1 MRWRCYFFGHD
12 ETPIDMRRGTNH
24 VRRVKP
30 DSSGWG
36 EDVATDSITGVL
48 YQCRRCR
55 NLRSQV
61 IIGHWSIEKVHAAQ
75 EAHELTKLVD
85 LSK

>member
-12 ETPIDMRRGTNH
+12 ETSIDMKCGERRE
-24 VRRVKP
+24 RRDP
-30 DSSGWG
+30 DI
-36 EDVATDSITGVL
+36 ATEFITAVL

-55 NLRSQV
+55 KLRSQV
-61 IIGHWSIEKVHAAQ
+61 LIGHWSIEKVHAAQ